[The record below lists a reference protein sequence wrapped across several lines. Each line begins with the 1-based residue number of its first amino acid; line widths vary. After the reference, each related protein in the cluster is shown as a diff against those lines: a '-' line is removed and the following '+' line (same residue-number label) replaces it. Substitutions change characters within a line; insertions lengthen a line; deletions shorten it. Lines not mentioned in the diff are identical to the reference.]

1 MDFLSI
7 GPIELLMVALVAFLF
22 LGPARMIEM
31 ARSLGNII
39 RDIKRA
45 TSELPSLISPDEPM
59 DQPPKFQS
67 VETTAMSESNAKE
80 ELESER

>member
-7 GPIELLMVALVAFLF
+7 GPVELLMVALVAFLF

-59 DQPPKFQS
+59 DQPPKIQS
-67 VETTAMSESNAKE
+67 VETTETSESNARE
-80 ELESER
+80 ESESER